1 MTLYSLK
8 SLGFIL
14 FYFFLISGLKAN
26 AGQIHKGDRHY
37 FVQTDA
43 FKLYQKTFDKHEIIL
58 LNDGIVRLGSRKL
71 DKVSIDKLAFVDYI
85 NGAKE
90 VRAFLYKKGLDKKVK
105 KEDSITNVLIVST
118 AKSKKTATTIR
129 NIPFFTKLKKA
140 EFPSKGQ
147 GWGMFLKRNL
157 KSQLPADN
165 GAPEGKYSVTVSF
178 LINRAGEVTE
188 AKALNDPGFGS
199 AQEAVRVIAQSPKWT
214 AASMFGKKVTY
225 RQTQKIIFNVTDDGE
240 QDSILTV
247 KPDDLLI
254 QTKSFEIFKHNLA
267 AIIILNNRIVSRD
280 NDDLANLKIKDLA
293 SADYIFDSTVVK
305 AIALTFPDKY
315 DFQISLRAN
324 YLHQLRRTLTEK
336 QYDSI
341 ANTPIFSERL
351 NEIPKY
357 IYRNVLNL
365 ETTKTAKS
373 TKQIDSLAF
382 IRPPTKPVFTDDGTN
397 WDNFLTT
404 NLKADIAV
412 KNG

>member
-1 MTLYSLK
+1 
-8 SLGFIL
+8 
-14 FYFFLISGLKAN
+14 
-26 AGQIHKGDRHY
+26 
-37 FVQTDA
+37 
-43 FKLYQKTFDKHEIIL
+43 
-58 LNDGIVRLGSRKL
+58 
-71 DKVSIDKLAFVDYI
+71 
-85 NGAKE
+85 
-90 VRAFLYKKGLDKKVK
+90 
-105 KEDSITNVLIVST
+105 
-118 AKSKKTATTIR
+118 
-129 NIPFFTKLKKA
+129 
-140 EFPSKGQ
+140 
-147 GWGMFLKRNL
+147 
-157 KSQLPADN
+157 
-165 GAPEGKYSVTVSF
+165 
-178 LINRAGEVTE
+178 
-188 AKALNDPGFGS
+188 
-199 AQEAVRVIAQSPKWT
+199 
-214 AASMFGKKVTY
+214 
-225 RQTQKIIFNVTDDGE
+225 
-240 QDSILTV
+240 
-247 KPDDLLI
+247 
-254 QTKSFEIFKHNLA
+254 
-267 AIIILNNRIVSRD
+267 LNNRIVSRD

-412 KNG
+412 KNGARKGVYIVSVSFVVSKDGKVEYVRALNDPGFGTKEEAVRLISSSPNWKPATLFGKEVPFTKTQEIIFNVE